1 MIRRILLFWMAYMTL
16 LWGSVAIVL
25 ALLWLYDSHPVAAV
39 LAASGLGC
47 LIFSVLKAYE
57 VEG

>member
-1 MIRRILLFWMAYMTL
+1 MIRRILLFWLTCMAL

-25 ALLWLYDSHPVAAV
+25 ALVWLYESHPVAAV

-47 LIFSVLKAYE
+47 LIFSVLKACE